1 MHEMGIASSVL
12 EALHEEL
19 HRHPGYRPAKVGLR
33 IGEYAGVDRES
44 LKFCLDTL
52 VKDTPFEPL
61 ELVIEPGGVDDMEIA
76 YFEFEETPQV
86 KS

>member
-12 EALHEEL
+12 ETLHEEL

-44 LKFCLDTL
+44 LRFCFEALLKESPFSELDL
-52 VKDTPFEPL
+52 A
-61 ELVIEPGGVDDMEIA
+61 IEAAANDEMEIA
-76 YFEFEETPQV
+76 YFEFEETAGE
-86 KS
+86 KA